1 MIKHTFPI
9 YDVSSLSGFK
19 REDFLISRF
28 APYLSIHENLRE
40 AHKHSFYHVMLF
52 TEGQGKHTID
62 FQTFPVRPYQMYF
75 MIPGQVHSWQFE
87 GHVDGYVLNFSVS
100 FLDTLLLKPDYLE
113 QFPFFNGAV
122 DDTVIE
128 LPGPLQPRIVQLFES
143 LVHENEVPELLAI
156 DMVQTLM
163 LQIFILVG
171 RLSIDKASS
180 VVNSYSYLLLKKFQ
194 KLIGQHYKTLRLPK
208 DYAERL
214 FITPN
219 HLNAL
224 CKNALGLSAG
234 EVIRNRITL
243 EAKRLL
249 TNKALSISD
258 ISYQLNFS
266 DNSYFSKF
274 YKKHTGLTP
283 EEFRKQH

>member
-1 MIKHTFPI
+1 MIKQTFPI

-52 TEGQGKHTID
+52 TEGTGKHTID

-113 QFPFFNGAV
+113 QFPFFNGAISE
-122 DDTVIE
+122 TVIE
-128 LPGPLQPRIVQLFES
+128 LPGQLRHRIVQLFES
-143 LVHENEVPELLAI
+143 LVHESEVPELLAI

-171 RLSIDKASS
+171 RLSIGNTSS

-194 KLIGQHYKTLRLPK
+194 KLIGQHYKSLRLPK
-208 DYAERL
+208 DYAECM

-249 TNKALSISD
+249 TNKALSIAE
-258 ISYQLNFS
+258 ISCQLNFT

-274 YKKHTGLTP
+274 YKKHTGFTP